1 MKEIV
6 IDTLGSDRGE
16 VEIVEGAIDS
26 RHCFPNYRF
35 VLVGTEKHIHEV
47 LKKEGENIDDYVI
60 LDSKPLDDDI
70 HDAMSMLRFKGHCSI
85 VDAFDYAKSHREAI
99 GVFSAGPTGMI
110 LVSSIRHIGCFPQ
123 VNFPVLAS
131 FLYNIH
137 HKLFCLVDCGANIE
151 IREDKL
157 LQFGQLGSAL
167 MKSYCGI
174 DNPRV
179 GLMNVGKEDTKG
191 DSLRRAAFPLFQE
204 SGLNFIGNIEGS
216 DVFMD
221 KVDVVACDG
230 FSGNVILKN
239 TESVGLIGARMAEM
253 NHEEKTARQLYEM
266 FAYNELGGAILLG
279 TDKIVMKAHGAS
291 NRKSVKAVVKDII
304 RLDENH
310 FIELMRNEIASEKKQ
325 NFC

>member
-6 IDTLGSDRGE
+6 IDTLGSDKGE
-16 VEIVEGAIDS
+16 EEIVLGAIES
-26 RHCFPNYRF
+26 HRRYPEYRF
-35 VLVGTEKHIHEV
+35 VLIGIQ
-47 LKKEGENIDDYVI
+47 KEIEEILRKNNENPEEYGIIDS
-60 LDSKPLDDDI
+60 LPLDESI
-70 HDAMSMLRFKGHCSI
+70 HDVMSMLRFKGHCSM
-85 VDAFDYAKSHREAI
+85 VDAFDYAKSHDEVA
-99 GVFSAGPTGMI
+99 GVVSAGPTGML
-110 LVSSIRHIGCFPQ
+110 LVSSIRHIGCLPE

-137 HKLFCLVDCGANIE
+137 QKLFCLVDCGANIE

-157 LQFGQLGSAL
+157 FQFAQLGSAL

-174 DNPRV
+174 ENPRV

-191 DSLRRAAFPLFQE
+191 DSLRRAAFPLFKE
-204 SGLNFIGNIEGS
+204 SGLNFVGNIEGN

-239 TESVGLIGARMAEM
+239 AEAVGLIGAKIAEM

-279 TDKIVMKAHGAS
+279 INKVVMKAHGAA
-291 NRKSVKAVVKDII
+291 NRKTILAVVKDII
-304 RLDENH
+304 KLSQNDFVGLMKKELD
-310 FIELMRNEIASEKKQ
+310 SEKE
-325 NFC
+325 